1 MGKKELWAVCTPL
14 MKLETIDACRKMLDK
29 YCSCF
34 FEIILKHHYDHV
46 STQAQADT
54 RTLFQMMFSK
64 ALNVQLLLNGIEY
77 DNGKSRLKNIIDSTV
92 LYTLVRNMYEALCAF
107 ELVNIIPDTDDKRT
121 IVYHLFKISGLKY
134 RQRFFTSENM
144 TPERL
149 ELCNTE
155 NQEINE
161 SIDIIRKTVLYSSL
175 KPKNKEKIEKA
186 IKNKEYQIIIDT
198 NNEVKLLGWKDVPQL
213 FGATN
218 MDIGFLYTYFCLN
231 AHPSYVSMFQFRDMY
246 SKDDP
251 AYVGITRGC
260 VKTCLMILGI
270 YLADYMKLFPQILD
284 TYKEFSIENRFLL
297 NLPNVVARGENN
309 SIADSFKLLDD

>member
-1 MGKKELWAVCTPL
+1 MGKKELWAVCMPL

-77 DNGKSRLKNIIDSTV
+77 DNGKSRLKNIIDPTV

-161 SIDIIRKTVLYSSL
+161 SIDIIRKNSTLFFF
-175 KPKNKEKIEKA
+175 KA
-186 IKNKEYQIIIDT
+186 KK
-198 NNEVKLLGWKDVPQL
+198 
-213 FGATN
+213 
-218 MDIGFLYTYFCLN
+218 
-231 AHPSYVSMFQFRDMY
+231 
-246 SKDDP
+246 
-251 AYVGITRGC
+251 
-260 VKTCLMILGI
+260 
-270 YLADYMKLFPQILD
+270 
-284 TYKEFSIENRFLL
+284 
-297 NLPNVVARGENN
+297 
-309 SIADSFKLLDD
+309 